1 MSSKLFPGDPSQ
13 VMVIRKVTPEITTF
27 SVPFSRF
34 GLLKFGGRG
43 TLVKLRT
50 GSLAI
55 FSPVALTPEVQ
66 EIIASEGGKVQYI
79 VAPDIEHH
87 LHISTWKSAFP
98 AAQIIAP
105 DGLYE
110 KRQTSPAY
118 NDSAA
123 FDHVFTKDG
132 KHSLSISDEFHADF
146 EVEYMDGHGNRE
158 IVLCHKPSRTLI
170 EADLLF
176 NLPCTEQYARS
187 EESPTAG
194 LLNRV
199 FMPLLKARASPPT
212 GHRRF
217 AWYVLSKQD
226 RASFAESVRR
236 IYGWD
241 FDRVIPCHGDVI
253 EEGGKGVFRSVFEW
267 FLGETN

>member
-1 MSSKLFPGDPSQ
+1 MSSKLFPGDPSK

-55 FSPVALTPEVQ
+55 ISPVALTPEVK

-79 VAPDIEHH
+79 IAPDIEHH
-87 LHISTWKSAFP
+87 LHITTWKCAFP
-98 AAQIIAP
+98 DAQIIAP
-105 DGLYE
+105 EGLYE
-110 KRQTSPAY
+110 KRQTSQSY
-118 NDSAA
+118 DNDPA
-123 FDHVFTKDG
+123 FDHIFTKDG

-176 NLPCTEQYARS
+176 NLPCEEQYARS

-194 LLNRV
+194 LLNRA
-199 FMPLLKARASPPT
+199 FMLLLQARASLPT

-236 IYGWD
+236 IYAWD

-253 EEGGKGVFRSVFEW
+253 EEGGKEVFRSVFEW
-267 FLGETN
+267 FLER

>member
-1 MSSKLFPGDPSQ
+1 MSSKLFPGDPSK
-13 VMVIRKVTPEITTF
+13 VMVISKVTPEITTF

-34 GLLKFGGRG
+34 GLFKIGGRG

-50 GSLAI
+50 GSLAVI
-55 FSPVALTPEVQ
+55 SPVALTPEVQ
-66 EIIASEGGKVQYI
+66 QIIASEGGKVQYI
-79 VAPDIEHH
+79 IAPDIEHH
-87 LHISTWKSAFP
+87 LHITTWKRAFP
-98 AAQIIAP
+98 DAQILAP
-105 DGLYE
+105 EGLYE
-110 KRQTSPAY
+110 KRKTSRSYP
-118 NDSAA
+118 DDPA
-123 FDHVFTKDG
+123 FDHIFTKDG

-158 IVLCHKPSRTLI
+158 IILCHKPSRTLI

-176 NLPCTEQYARS
+176 NLPCKEQYAQS

-194 LLNRV
+194 LLNRA
-199 FMPLLKARASPPT
+199 FISLLQATASPPT
-212 GHRRF
+212 AHRRF

-236 IYGWD
+236 IYNWD

-253 EEGGKGVFRSVFEW
+253 ENRGKEVFRSVFEW
-267 FLGETN
+267 FLER